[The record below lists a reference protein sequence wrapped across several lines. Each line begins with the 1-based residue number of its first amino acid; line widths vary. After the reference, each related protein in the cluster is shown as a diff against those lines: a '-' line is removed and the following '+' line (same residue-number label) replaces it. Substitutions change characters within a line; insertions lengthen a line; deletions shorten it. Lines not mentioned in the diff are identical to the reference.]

1 MREILRCIG
10 LFAISSA
17 AFISPA
23 NSNQIHTGGPSGSY
37 HTAFCPLLQQR
48 LEALGSSHQCA
59 TSDGSSA
66 NIRRVVRDP
75 SDFAFSQLD
84 VFALESQNLG
94 GARRFSIVRS
104 DDVRECV
111 FAVTR
116 NKSLTNFGQLA
127 VNADDL
133 RFVLP
138 PEQSGSARTFAYLQ
152 KIDPDGLGQ
161 ARRVNY
167 ADGTDE
173 AIRAALAD
181 NSAVTFFVQF
191 PDPKNERFQ
200 LIKRLGGHIVPVVD
214 GTILRQRIGGQS
226 VYFAQ
231 DTGISQQP
239 HLWNWVGKRVITACT
254 PMILMTG
261 NSNNVQGISNRQEHE
276 RLIAILRGTERSA
289 LVPRTD
295 RFRAIIQSS
304 REISRRAKEHFV
316 RLSADARERAL
327 PLIERAYRSARR
339 GIHEMILKARP
350 Q

>member
-1 MREILRCIG
+1 MRELLCCIG
-10 LFAISSA
+10 LVA
-17 AFISPA
+17 AMGAAMVTPA
-23 NSNQIHTGGPSGSY
+23 SGNQIHTGGASGSY
-37 HTAFCPLLQQR
+37 HTAFCPLLRQR
-48 LEALGSSHQCA
+48 LDSLGTVHGCS

-66 NIRRVVRDP
+66 NIRRVVRNP
-75 SDFAFSQLD
+75 AHFAFSQLD
-84 VFALESQNLG
+84 VFALESKILG
-94 GARRFSIVRS
+94 GSSRFSIVRS
-104 DDVRECV
+104 GDVRECV
-111 FAVTR
+111 IAVTR
-116 NKSLTNFGQLA
+116 NKSLTNFGELA
-127 VNADDL
+127 VNAEDL

-152 KIDPDGLGQ
+152 QLDPKGLGR

-167 ADGTDE
+167 SSGTDE

-191 PDPKNERFQ
+191 PDPKNERFK

-214 GTILRQRIGGQS
+214 GTILSQQIGGQS

-261 NSNNVQGISNRQEHE
+261 NSNRVQGISNRQEHE
-276 RLIAILRGTERSA
+276 RLIAILRGTERNL

-295 RFRAIIQSS
+295 RFRAIVQRS
-304 REISRRAKEHFV
+304 REISRRAKEHFI

-327 PLIERAYRSARR
+327 PLFERAYRSARR
-339 GIHEMILKARP
+339 GVHELILKARP

>member
-1 MREILRCIG
+1 MRDVLCCIG
-10 LFAISSA
+10 LAAAISVGGGFRASG
-17 AFISPA
+17 
-23 NSNQIHTGGPSGSY
+23 NEIHTGGATGSY
-37 HTAFCPLLQQR
+37 HSAFCPLLQQR
-48 LEALGSSHQCA
+48 LQSLGKAHQCS

-66 NIRRVVRDP
+66 NIRRVVRNP
-75 SDFAFSQLD
+75 SDFAYSQLD
-84 VFALESQNLG
+84 VFTLESQILG
-94 GARRFSIVRS
+94 GASRFSIVRS
-104 DDVRECV
+104 GDVRECV

-127 VNADDL
+127 VNAQDL

-138 PEQSGSARTFAYLQ
+138 PRQSGSARTFAYLQ
-152 KIDPDGLGQ
+152 KIDSDGLGQ
-161 ARRVNY
+161 ARRVSY
-167 ADGTDE
+167 SDGTDE

-181 NSAVTFFVQF
+181 DSAVTFFVQF
-191 PDPKNERFQ
+191 SDPKNERFQ

-214 GTILRQRIGGQS
+214 GTILKQRIGGQS

-261 NSNNVQGISNRQEHE
+261 NSNRVEGIGNRREHE
-276 RLIAILRGTERSA
+276 RLIAILRGTERDQ

-295 RFRAIIQSS
+295 RFRAIVQRSS
-304 REISRRAKEHFV
+304 EISRRAKEHFI

-327 PLIERAYRSARR
+327 PLLERAYRSARR

>member
-1 MREILRCIG
+1 MRDVLCCIG
-10 LFAISSA
+10 LAAAISVGGGFRASG
-17 AFISPA
+17 
-23 NSNQIHTGGPSGSY
+23 NEIHTGGATGSY
-37 HTAFCPLLQQR
+37 HSAFCPLLQQR
-48 LEALGSSHQCA
+48 LQSLGKAHQCS

-66 NIRRVVRDP
+66 NIRRVVRNP
-75 SDFAFSQLD
+75 SDFAYSQLD
-84 VFALESQNLG
+84 VFTLESQILG
-94 GARRFSIVRS
+94 GASRFSIVRS
-104 DDVRECV
+104 GDVRECV

-127 VNADDL
+127 VNAQDL

-138 PEQSGSARTFAYLQ
+138 PRQSGSARTFAYLQ
-152 KIDPDGLGQ
+152 KIDSDGLGQ
-161 ARRVNY
+161 ARRVSY
-167 ADGTDE
+167 SDGTDE

-181 NSAVTFFVQF
+181 DSAVTFFVQF

-214 GTILRQRIGGQS
+214 GTILKQRIGGQS

-261 NSNNVQGISNRQEHE
+261 NSNRVQGIGNRREHE
-276 RLIAILRGTERSA
+276 RLIAILRGTERDQ

-295 RFRAIIQSS
+295 RFRAIVQRSS
-304 REISRRAKEHFV
+304 EISRRAKEHFV

-327 PLIERAYRSARR
+327 PLLERAYRSARR